1 MPRCRA
7 SPEIVRRGRLVRSAK
22 SAPLHVSWPCCSH
35 DTGQCVLAIPRANN
49 FAEEANM
56 TLGQIIVLSGIVL
69 VFASLAF
76 TLALVDYQTAEV
88 RKKNSVPLPGD
99 MNGPDLKDVA

>member
-1 MPRCRA
+1 
-7 SPEIVRRGRLVRSAK
+7 
-22 SAPLHVSWPCCSH
+22 
-35 DTGQCVLAIPRANN
+35 
-49 FAEEANM
+49 M